1 MIIYLNGEMTAA
13 SRARIDP
20 MDRGLTL
27 GDGLFETIA
36 VRRGAPLRLAAHL
49 SRLKFGAS
57 VLQIPLPL
65 AEEEIRAAV
74 LRTLE
79 ENGLGEGVL
88 RLTLTRGAAARGLL
102 PKGNPAP
109 TLMITAAGE
118 GPVTGPVRAVVS
130 QQTRRNEHSP
140 LSRCK
145 ATARPDDI
153 LARMEA
159 DSRGADD
166 ALLLNTA
173 GRLAESTAANLFL
186 VIDAKLVTPPTGEGA
201 LPGVMRADVVEI
213 FGAEE
218 RSLGPADLSQASEAF
233 LTNSLGV
240 RPLVDV
246 DGQAVGSGKCGPVTQ
261 DVLNVLAA
269 DYG

>member
-1 MIIYLNGEMTAA
+1 MIIYLNGEMIAV

-27 GDGLFETIA
+27 GEGLFETIA
-36 VRRGAPLRLAAHL
+36 VRGGAPLRLGAHL
-49 SRLKFGAS
+49 SRLKYGAS

-65 AEEEIRAAV
+65 TEEEIRAAL
-74 LRTLE
+74 LRTLRA
-79 ENGLGEGVL
+79 NDLSEGVL
-88 RLTLTRGAAARGLL
+88 RLTLTRGPSPRGLL
-102 PKGNPAP
+102 PQANPVP
-109 TLMITAAGE
+109 TLMIAAAGQ
-118 GPVTGPVRAVVS
+118 GPMTGPVRAVVS
-130 QQTRRNEHSP
+130 KLTRRNEHSP

-186 VIDAKLVTPPTGEGA
+186 VIDGALVTPPAREGA
-201 LPGVMRADVVEI
+201 LPGVMRAHVVEI

-218 RSLGPADLSQASEAF
+218 RSLSIEDLGRASEAF

-246 DGQAVGSGKCGPVTQ
+246 DGRAVGSGGCGPVTREI
-261 DVLNVLAA
+261 LSA